1 MQVEVLMGYR
11 GLSLMLCGALLGLS
25 ADKGPPKGE
34 AAGRQLKLEAT
45 AYLDKS
51 AIQQAVG
58 EEMEPGIVVIEVRLT
73 PTGDSPMTISRDDFL
88 LRSDKDGQRSTPY
101 SPSQIAGTS
110 VLVVSNRYGGGGIAA
125 EDRGPVWG
133 GLGGG
138 RPSRMPGSGGG
149 IGNSGGT
156 AEAVTNVREGTGK
169 DQEPPLLAA
178 LKKNILPERQIS
190 EPLTGQLYFL
200 MDGKHKVKDLELLYR
215 GSGEKLSIR
224 FKQ

>member
-1 MQVEVLMGYR
+1 MQIEVVMGYR
-11 GLSLMLCGALLGLS
+11 GLIMMLCAAWVGVC

-34 AAGRQLKLEAT
+34 AAGKQVRLEAT

-51 AIQQAVG
+51 SIQQAVG
-58 EEMEPGIVVIEVRLT
+58 EEMEPGIVVLEVKLT
-73 PTGDSPMTISRDDFL
+73 PTGGSKMTISRDDFL

-101 SPSQIAGTS
+101 SPTQIAGTS

-125 EDRGPVWG
+125 EDRGPAWG
-133 GLGGG
+133 GIGG
-138 RPSRMPGSGGG
+138 RPSRLPGSGGG
-149 IGNSGGT
+149 VGNSGGT
-156 AEAVTNVREGTGK
+156 AEAVTSVREATGK

-178 LKKNILPERQIS
+178 LKKNILPEREIS
-190 EPLTGQLYFL
+190 EPLSGQLYFL

-215 GSGEKLSIR
+215 GSGEKISIR